1 MGFTLEEGEP
11 LVSLVSFLL
20 EFYDKLMKREVD
32 KVSDLKR
39 IEDQLTQLIGMV
51 GKNNEMMNQM
61 KQEMNDMLKEIRN
74 QSYVINHHRDKIAKN
89 EEEVSKIK

>member
-1 MGFTLEEGEP
+1 M
-11 LVSLVSFLL
+11 
-20 EFYDKLMKREVD
+20 
-32 KVSDLKR
+32 SDLKR